1 MRRSIRN
8 TLLTVLCGALIAGSA
23 SCAFSQTYPLT
34 IDGEKIRAGIYV
46 LEQQNAVGEAVS
58 KLSDEQPD
66 LDTSADGFSYLSQ
79 TVEGKSFSDWVND
92 KTIENCRNY
101 VAVNRLFDQYGLTL
115 PEDETAK
122 INSNVKQAWTE
133 ENMYAQYYYGVSILG
148 EYYEGLGIGEQSFKD
163 VQIESSKRSQLFD
176 HLYGEGGE
184 LAATQEE
191 INAKLVSDYA
201 TVNFFPYEL
210 ESGDSAQ
217 AFADRIA
224 SGETYEDVYRDYAQ
238 ALAYQDAAE
247 EAAQAAADAAAA
259 AESAEGETAENTD
272 AAAESTETPEVE
284 VQQVEVA
291 EKDSLVQI
299 IEKDSD
305 VPSEEFVKQ
314 VFEMNNG
321 DVKVITVKEEGED
334 HEHVYVVQKLDILTM
349 TEITKGTVD
358 SIRTSLKSDE
368 FTEKV
373 KSTGAGY
380 SLTEDSSKSMYKID
394 KLLDF

>member
-238 ALAYQDAAE
+238 ALAYQDAAG